1 VAVAVY
7 LRAAVRRA
15 AVDRYL
21 LPAAQF
27 AALAHVGT
35 DRRTDTLP
43 FHRLLR
49 YCHKLATSL
58 RQESKRID
66 RFHNTLLVL
75 RCHNRL
81 HYASTA

>member
-1 VAVAVY
+1 MVSYTAYVAVAVY
-7 LRAAVRRA
+7 LRTAVRRA

-43 FHRLLR
+43 FHID
-49 YCHKLATSL
+49 CSVIATNW
-58 RQESKRID
+58 QP
-66 RFHNTLLVL
+66 
-75 RCHNRL
+75 
-81 HYASTA
+81 HYGKKVNGLTDFTTHYWY